1 MAFLILFPDL
11 TVRAN
16 LYRPSGAAFF
26 WCSVRRSPKPF
37 LAFIQR
43 SAFRNNPHTKHVI
56 PSRSVGP
63 ASSAVN
69 FPVRTTAQDKKRSS
83 EEGEAQGD
91 GGARGW
97 NEEKSLGGGRGS
109 ARRRLGK
116 KIGSK
121 RDPSSRKALLWMT
134 AKGGLDGRTGR
145 LGEEGRLV

>member
-83 EEGEAQGD
+83 EEGGAHGD
-91 GGARGW
+91 GW
-97 NEEKSLGGGRGS
+97 
-109 ARRRLGK
+109 ARRLDRREIL
-116 KIGSK
+116 
-121 RDPSSRKALLWMT
+121 RRERRSS
-134 AKGGLDGRTGR
+134 G
-145 LGEEGRLV
+145 

>member
-69 FPVRTTAQDKKRSS
+69 FPVRTTAQDKK
-83 EEGEAQGD
+83 E
-91 GGARGW
+91 
-97 NEEKSLGGGRGS
+97 
-109 ARRRLGK
+109 ARR
-116 KIGSK
+116 
-121 RDPSSRKALLWMT
+121 KAVGTET
-134 AKGGLDGRTGR
+134 AGQEEWIEERSFVAEGAPLDDGQRRFG
-145 LGEEGRLV
+145 